1 LVIKRLDDERPSLH
15 AIGIATDH
23 ARVGTLARNFA
34 GFLPVQSHEQAGR
47 LGGVKL
53 FGHVSLRVASLT
65 DDVLK
70 FSHDGTR
77 PMGFPGDLKRG

>member
-23 ARVGTLARNFA
+23 GRVGTLARNFA
-34 GFLPVQSHEQAGR
+34 ASFPCNLMSRLAALAASNSSGTSH
-47 LGGVKL
+47 
-53 FGHVSLRVASLT
+53 SVASLT

-70 FSHDGTR
+70 FSHDDTR
-77 PMGFPGDLKRG
+77 PKAHWS